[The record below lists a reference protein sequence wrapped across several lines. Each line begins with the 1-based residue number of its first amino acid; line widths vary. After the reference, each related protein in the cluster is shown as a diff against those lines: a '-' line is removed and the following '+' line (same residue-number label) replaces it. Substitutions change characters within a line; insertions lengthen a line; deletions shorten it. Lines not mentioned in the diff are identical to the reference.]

1 MKKLIIY
8 PVIVIITITVIFF
21 LYFTIIFDINDYKE
35 DITKYIS
42 EKTKYEVTYDGRI
55 EANYFPNTIISVP
68 NINIYLPKT
77 KKTLIKI
84 DAISLTVLL
93 EPLLNKILD
102 VESLIAKNFKYFG
115 VNVDAT
121 LLKTYSLIKLNN
133 FYSNNVNFTEV
144 ETLSARTIIIRDTMQ
159 ISNIFIETEL
169 LQANGSGTLNIATKE
184 LYIEMIGKIKST
196 QDLVN
201 KYKSNYPEELID
213 EELPVIIAGPIN
225 SVTVSVNLN
234 HILINKIEPIKEK
247 IIDEIEEKE
256 KIIDEIGDKVLDRIK
271 DKIKLPF

>member
-8 PVIVIITITVIFF
+8 PVIIIITITVIFF
-21 LYFTIIFDINDYKE
+21 LYFTIIFDLNDYKE

-42 EKTKYEVTYDGRI
+42 EKTKYEITYDGKI
-55 EANYFPNTIISVP
+55 QANYFPNTILSVP
-68 NINIYLPKT
+68 NISIYEPKT
-77 KKTLIKI
+77 KKTLVKI
-84 DAISLTVLL
+84 DVINLKVLL
-93 EPLLNKILD
+93 KPLLNKILD

-144 ETLSARTIIIRDTMQ
+144 ETLSAKTVIIGDTMQ
-159 ISNIFIETEL
+159 ISDIFIETEL
-169 LQANGSGTLNIATKE
+169 LQANGFGTLNIATKE
-184 LYIEMIGKIKST
+184 LYVEMVGKIKST
-196 QDLVN
+196 KDLVN

-213 EELPVIIAGPIN
+213 EELPVIIAGPI
-225 SVTVSVNLN
+225 SAVTVSVNLK
-234 HILINKIEPIKEK
+234 HILINKIKPIKEK
-247 IIDEIEEKE
+247 IIDKIEEK
-256 KIIDEIGDKVLDRIK
+256 IL

>member
-68 NINIYLPKT
+68 NINIYSPKT
-77 KKTLIKI
+77 KKSLIKI
-84 DAISLTVLL
+84 DTISLTVLL
-93 EPLLNKILD
+93 EPLLNKILN
-102 VESLIAKNFKYFG
+102 VESLIAKNFKYYG
-115 VNVDAT
+115 INVDAT

-133 FYSNNVNFTEV
+133 FYSNNINFTEV
-144 ETLSARTIIIRDTMQ
+144 ETLSTKTIVIGDIMQ
-159 ISNIFIETEL
+159 ISDIFIETEL
-169 LQANGSGTLNIATKE
+169 LQASGFGTLNITTKD
-184 LYIEMIGKIKST
+184 LYVEMVGKIKST
-196 QDLVN
+196 QGLIN
-201 KYKSNYPEELID
+201 KYKSNYPNELIN
-213 EELPVIIAGPIN
+213 EELPIIISGPIN
-225 SVTVSVNLN
+225 ELSVSIDLK
-234 HILINKIEPIKEK
+234 HIIINKIEPIKEK
-247 IIDEIEEKE
+247 IIEKIEEK
-256 KIIDEIGDKVLDRIK
+256 VL